1 MASLLST
8 QSTISMTDGSH
19 DSCGV
24 ESSTTSFTEY
34 RIPGYLVNPENL
46 VRVLRERFNDN
57 YKVKVAIPRKNLLLN
72 GNTDK
77 IIKLRNDNYSISTP
91 RKLTK
96 VRFDRIFQNIY
107 SSF

>member
-1 MASLLST
+1 MWVRSSKSRSCFFLFLYQQPYNIVQMASLLST

-57 YKVKVAIPRKNLLLN
+57 YKVK
-72 GNTDK
+72 
-77 IIKLRNDNYSISTP
+77 LRNDNYSISTP

-96 VRFDRIFQNIY
+96 NEIILCY
-107 SSF
+107 